1 MIEGREKEGGGGKEE
16 VDRLE
21 KSKLAIITA
30 VRMMLIL
37 NILTVNATALNLG
50 CKSSLDRHF
59 TQ

>member
-1 MIEGREKEGGGGKEE
+1 MIEAREKEGGGGKEE

-37 NILTVNATALNLG
+37 NILTVNAAALNLG
-50 CKSSLDRHF
+50 CESSLISHF